1 MGKSKTKRVLI
12 TAFLF
17 LCVLWMATPKVYV
30 HQLFSH
36 QHTASQNSSESTV
49 QTQADAEADCDF
61 EKYDTP
67 VYFTLFKFINKFIP
81 LKPREEAFILK
92 PSAKPDS
99 QGVFNGPSRAPPTA

>member
-1 MGKSKTKRVLI
+1 MRKAKTKRILI

-30 HQLFSH
+30 HKLFSH
-36 QHTASQNSSESTV
+36 QHTTTQSTLETIV
-49 QTQADAEADCDF
+49 QPQAAEETDCDF

-92 PSAKPDS
+92 PSAKPNNH
-99 QGVFNGPSRAPPTA
+99 GVLTGPSRAPPVV